1 MELDAIEVFVK
12 VVQAGSFSR
21 AARELRMPNTT
32 VSSKVA
38 RLEKR
43 VGTTLI
49 QRTTRKL
56 RVTPAGQSYFE
67 RCVRGLDEIRA
78 GEDELESTAKEATGL
93 LRITAASDM
102 AHTLL
107 PPIIQRYLKK
117 YPKVAVDLVVT
128 SRIVDLVAE
137 GVDLAIR
144 PGPLKDSSLIAR
156 PLFTGK
162 LGLWATQSYLNR
174 HPPVKEPRNLGLHQL
189 LIFKPLASQDLFL
202 SSGSKKARLNYEG
215 RIFADEMETL
225 AALATLGEGIALL
238 PEFLARGEKGQR
250 LVKVLPEWQWGEGRL
265 FLVYP
270 GKRFVPPKLR
280 AFIDLALEFK
290 F

>member
-12 VVQAGSFSR
+12 VVQTGSFSR
-21 AARELRMPNTT
+21 ASRELRMPNTT

-43 VGTTLI
+43 LGTTLI

-78 GEDELESTAKEATGL
+78 GEDELESTAKEPAGL

-107 PPIIQRYLKK
+107 PPIIQKYLKK
-117 YPKVAVDLVVT
+117 YPKVSVDLVVT
-128 SRIVDLVAE
+128 SRIVDLLAE
-137 GVDLAIR
+137 GVDLAMR
-144 PGPLKDSSLIAR
+144 PGPLKDSSLVAR
-156 PLFTGK
+156 PFFAGK
-162 LGLWATQSYLNR
+162 LALWATRSYLKR
-174 HPPVKEPRNLGLHQL
+174 YASVKEPRDLENHQL
-189 LIFKPLASQDLFL
+189 LVFKPLASQDFVL
-202 SSGSKKARLNYEG
+202 SSGSKQARLNYEG

-225 AALATLGEGIALL
+225 ANLAALGEGIALL
-238 PEFLARGEKGQR
+238 PAFLARGEKGRR
-250 LVKVLPEWQWGEGRL
+250 LVQVLPEWHWGEGRL

-270 GKRFVPPKLR
+270 GQRFVSPKLR
-280 AFIDLALEFK
+280 AFIDLATEFK